1 MEAQCERLQRPA
13 GETCPQRLQFKTT
26 AFRKQLHLKGGGG
39 GVPKADET
47 VSQWEDEFEIWGFL
61 LAISSTVGGA
71 LVCPASAL

>member
-1 MEAQCERLQRPA
+1 MKGSKGLRGKRVHKGCSLRPLRL
-13 GETCPQRLQFKTT
+13 ENSFI
-26 AFRKQLHLKGGGG
+26 LKGVGG